1 MAYVPRIIELP
12 KNYSFFLF
20 GPRQVGKS
28 SLIQERFS
36 KEATMVFDLLDFS
49 LLRQLTR
56 NPQSFK
62 EAIDSR
68 SKKISH
74 VIVDEVQKLPWILDE
89 VHRIIETSK
98 NPPFFILTGSS
109 ARKLKKSGVNM
120 LGGRAIEKFLFPLS
134 YIELKKNPCQSFSLN
149 KVLELGSLPL
159 VYLSDSEKLS
169 KQILKS
175 YVNTYIKEEIKEEA
189 LVRNLDAFG
198 DFLLFAS
205 EENGNLLNYANI
217 AGDVGVSANT
227 IKEYYRILED
237 TLMGFTL
244 QPIKKSIRQRISK
257 SPKFYFFDTAIPR
270 ALSGKIKAPLLKGAK
285 DYGRAFEHWL
295 IKEIIFGSKTLD
307 LDYRFSFY
315 RVDENTEVDLVIEK
329 PNGEL
334 LAIEIKSKNNPQAK
348 DLKGLQSFA
357 KIFPEA
363 KLICASQINYEIKHG
378 EIRILPWDQLLEE
391 LLGSGLSIHHFSDL
405 A

>member
-1 MAYVPRIIELP
+1 MTYVNRIIELP

-28 SLIQERFS
+28 SIIQHRFPDES
-36 KEATMVFDLLDFS
+36 TMIFNLLDYA

-62 EAIDSR
+62 ESIDSR

-120 LGGRAIEKFLFPLS
+120 LGGRAIEKFLFPLT
-134 YIELKKNPCQSFSLN
+134 YIELKQNPYKEFCLN
-149 KVLELGSLPL
+149 QVLERGSLPL
-159 VYLSDSEKLS
+159 VYLSDSEKLA
-169 KQILKS
+169 KQILKA

-189 LVRNLDAFG
+189 LVRNLDAFS

-217 AGDVGVSANT
+217 ASDVGVSANT

-244 QPIKKSIRQRISK
+244 QPIKKSIRQRITK
-257 SPKFYFFDTAIPR
+257 SPKFYFFDTGIPR
-270 ALSGKIKAPLLKGAK
+270 ALSEKLSTPLIKATK

-295 IKEIIFGSKTLD
+295 IKEIIHSSRTLD
-307 LDYRFSFY
+307 LDYKFSFY
-315 RVDENTEVDLVIEK
+315 RVDENIEVDLIIEK
-329 PNGEL
+329 PNGEI
-334 LAIEIKSKNNPQAK
+334 LAIEIKSKNNLQVK
-348 DLKGLQSFA
+348 DLKGLKSFA
-357 KIFPEA
+357 EIFPKA
-363 KLICASQINYEIKHG
+363 KLICASQITHPITYG
-378 EIRILPWDQLLEE
+378 EIRVLPWNQVLDE
-391 LLGSGLSIHHFSDL
+391 IIRD
-405 A
+405 